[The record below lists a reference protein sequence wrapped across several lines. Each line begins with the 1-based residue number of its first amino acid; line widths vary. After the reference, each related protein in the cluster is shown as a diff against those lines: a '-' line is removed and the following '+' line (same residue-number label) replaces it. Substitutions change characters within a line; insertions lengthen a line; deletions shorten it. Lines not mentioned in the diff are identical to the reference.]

1 MTNLKTIQVKGA
13 REHNLKSINIE
24 IPRNKLVLF
33 TGLSGSGK
41 SSLAI
46 DTIYAEGQRRYVESL
61 SAYARQFLNMMEKPD
76 VDSISGLSPAISIEQ
91 KSTSRNPRSTVGT
104 ITEIH
109 DYLRL
114 LYARSGT
121 PYSPATGLPIQAMQ
135 ISDMVDQVCSLDQG
149 TRFILL
155 APIVRERK
163 GTFQQESREW
173 LKQGFYRTRVDG
185 IEYKLDNFPK
195 LDKNKRHDIDLIVD
209 RLVVDNDIENRLSD
223 SLRTTLDSANG
234 NAIIEIIDKKPIVTI
249 SLSENFACPVSGF
262 TIPDIEPRMF
272 SFNAHSGACPN
283 CDGLGYKMAFDIDRI
298 IPDKDLS
305 LNKGAVKIWG
315 EYPSKRKNVIL
326 TTLCKEFGGSM
337 DTPWNMLTDKLR
349 QIIIYGS
356 GNIKIGFKFEK
367 YVTQRKYEGLIPS
380 IERMYRET
388 TSNSFRY
395 WVGEYQTSQQCQE
408 CRGYRLKPE
417 SLAIKIG
424 GLHIGQMTELSI
436 SDALEWVNSVPEH
449 LSQQK
454 NTIAGSILK
463 ELHER
468 LKFLVNVG
476 LEYLTLSRSAGSLSG
491 GESQRIRLAS
501 QIGSGLTGVLY
512 VLDEPSIGLHQRDN
526 KRLLDTLHDLRDK
539 GNTVIVV
546 EHDEEAIRSADFVVD
561 FGPRAGVHGGQI
573 VASGSPEQI
582 SSIDASLTGQYLNG
596 SRKIDVPLNR
606 RQGNGSYINIEKA
619 TANNLK
625 NVNIHFPLGMFIC
638 VTGVSGSGKSSL
650 TFEVLYSNLKSITE
664 RKSHYK
670 GILNCHSIIGAE
682 HIDKIIHIDQRPI
695 GKTPR
700 SNPVTYT
707 KAFDFIRQLYAML
720 PESRTRGFKPGRFSF
735 NVSGGR
741 CEACNGDGVIKV
753 SMYFLPDVYVK
764 CDSCNGTRYNRQT
777 LQVNYNGKNIA
788 DVLDMTVEEG
798 EVFFRSFPTIHKRMA
813 TLNKVGLGYMKIGHP
828 APLLSGGESQRVKL
842 ARELAKTSTG
852 RTLYLLDEPTTGL
865 HFEDIKN
872 LLGVLQELVDTG
884 NTVIVIE
891 HNLDVIKT
899 ADWLIDLGPEGGDK
913 GGELVFSGPP
923 EQIIDCQSS
932 HTGRFLAE
940 ALSIKVTKAA

>member
-234 NAIIEIIDKKPIVTI
+234 NAIVEIIDKKPIVTI